1 MARTKLALN
10 PNNGSGF
17 YHVMTRTVAR
27 EFLLKDHE
35 KDEFIRLMRK
45 VAAFCGVEILTH
57 AVMSNHYHLLIF
69 VPPPQELSGSSG
81 KFMSQK
87 SVKVA

>member
-35 KDEFIRLMRK
+35 KDEFTRLMRK
-45 VAAFCGVEILTH
+45 AAAFCGVEILTH